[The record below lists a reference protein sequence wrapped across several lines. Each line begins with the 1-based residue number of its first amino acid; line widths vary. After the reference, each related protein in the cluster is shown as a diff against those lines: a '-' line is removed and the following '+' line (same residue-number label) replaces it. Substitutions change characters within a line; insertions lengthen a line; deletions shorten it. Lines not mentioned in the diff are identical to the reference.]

1 MKVVL
6 PDATELEL
14 PEGAT
19 GLDAARAIGP
29 KLAEQAVLLRSNGSV
44 QDLRQPLE
52 DGQKIQIV
60 TTRDTDDPDALYV
73 LRHSAAHLLAE
84 AVRRLYPGVKIA
96 IGPPIEN
103 GFYYD
108 FEFPEPIREEDLEQI
123 EAEIARELEEG
134 REWTREEVDAEQ
146 AKRIFSEQGENY
158 KVELVDTADG
168 PITFYTQGDFTDLCR
183 GPHLQNSKPIKALKL
198 TSLAGA
204 YWRGDEHNK
213 QLTRIYGTA
222 FYSQED
228 LERHLERLDE
238 ARKRDHRRLGRDL
251 DLFHLSE
258 HSPGS
263 PFWHPKGMVI
273 WNALEDLRR
282 QENLKR
288 GYEEVKTPLLYDIE
302 TYITSGHYDNYKDNM
317 FFVETGDEERM
328 ALKPMNCP
336 GHMLLFGSELRSY
349 RDLPIRYAESSTLHR
364 DEPGGTL
371 HGLLRVRHITQDDA
385 HVFVTEDQIQDEI
398 DGMID
403 FVTFLYDQFGLAARA
418 ELSTRPENRL
428 GTDEQ
433 WDRAEGALEAALKR
447 HGMNYV
453 ISPGE
458 GTFYGPKIDLHMT
471 DVLGRSWQMGTIQ
484 LDYQMPMQFGL
495 TYMGADN
502 KEHHPVVIHRAL
514 LGSLERFI
522 GVLIE
527 HYGGAFPFWLAPV
540 QVRIIP
546 VGEDHRDAAAE
557 LAQAL
562 REAGFRVDVD
572 DRDETVGK
580 RIRDGE
586 LEKVPKVIVYG
597 DRESRRVPVG
607 PGPGRRAVPDGPGRL
622 RPRACYSEALTKAGA
637 DPFLTRRATS
647 SARVQPRRFSGETG
661 RCVQRLLPFEKEDL
675 KSLVNSL

>member
-14 PEGAT
+14 PDGAT

-44 QDLRQPLE
+44 QDLRDPLE
-52 DGQKIQIV
+52 GGQQIQII

-108 FEFPEPIREEDLEQI
+108 FEFPEPIREEELEKV
-123 EAEIARELEEG
+123 EAEIARELKEG
-134 REWTREEVDAEQ
+134 REWSREEVDAEQ

-168 PITFYTQGDFTDLCR
+168 PITLYTQGDFTDLCR

-228 LERHLERLDE
+228 LDRHLERLEE

-258 HSPGS
+258 HAPGS

-288 GYEEVKTPLLYDIE
+288 GYDEVKTPLLYDIE
-302 TYITSGHYDNYKDNM
+302 TYITSGHYDNYKENM
-317 FFVETGDEERM
+317 FFVDTGGEERM

-364 DEPGGTL
+364 NEPGGTL
-371 HGLLRVRHITQDDA
+371 HGLFRVRHITQDDA

-403 FVTFLYDQFGLAARA
+403 FVTFLYNQFGVVARA

-433 WDRAEGALEAALKR
+433 WDRAEAALEAALER
-447 HGMNYV
+447 HGMDYV

-502 KEHHPVVIHRAL
+502 REHHPVVIHRAL

-546 VGEDHRDAAAE
+546 VGETHRAAAAE
-557 LAQAL
+557 IARGL

-572 DRDETVGK
+572 ERDETVGK
-580 RIRDGE
+580 RIREGE
-586 LEKVPKVIVYG
+586 LEKIPKVIVYG
-597 DRESRRVPVG
+597 DRESAESLSVRDRGGEQYQTGLVDLV
-607 PGPGRRAVPDGPGRL
+607 RELATL
-622 RPRACYSEALTKAGA
+622 RP
-637 DPFLTRRATS
+637 
-647 SARVQPRRFSGETG
+647 
-661 RCVQRLLPFEKEDL
+661 
-675 KSLVNSL
+675 